1 MTISSNNFEKIIL
14 KEIDSKMSEIELLLT
29 NFKKDFNKE
38 KFQQIK
44 KELKIIEHKLM
55 FLQKNNIEKDLIN
68 ELLKQLKIMCNVI
81 NNI

>member
-44 KELKIIEHKLM
+44 KELKIIEHKLI

>member
-14 KEIDSKMSEIELLLT
+14 KEVDSKMSEIELLLT

-44 KELKIIEHKLM
+44 KGIE
-55 FLQKNNIEKDLIN
+55 NN
-68 ELLKQLKIMCNVI
+68 
-81 NNI
+81 

>member
-14 KEIDSKMSEIELLLT
+14 KEVDSKMSEIELLLT

-44 KELKIIEHKLM
+44 KELKIIEHKLI